1 MDIATQ
7 NPTTKY
13 DGRFV
18 TISVQSGSKLIELAL
33 DARQAMLLQR
43 GLAQDVAE
51 ACSHQTANNI
61 LHFPV
66 ARHAD

>member
-7 NPTTKY
+7 QPAAKY

-33 DARQAMLLQR
+33 DAHQAMRLQR
-43 GLAQDVAE
+43 ALAEETQE
-51 ACSHQTANNI
+51 AFCHQSANNI